1 MRQTHPFAPKKKI
14 PSSQVLFTCGYAD
27 QQKQMLKKNIATPAP
42 QQAEAPAAP
51 VAEESGEG
59 EAKKKR
65 VPRAAGKGEVG
76 RKRGPPRPHRK
87 LTQPVLEGRIGK
99 LQKRIER
106 ARGQLEDAERHIEG
120 YSKEAKYRAD
130 ESKNDQTAAVA

>member
-1 MRQTHPFAPKKKI
+1 
-14 PSSQVLFTCGYAD
+14 
-27 QQKQMLKKNIATPAP
+27 MLKKTVTATPSQAKNAP
-42 QQAEAPAAP
+42 TQDTPNAPELAEGD
-51 VAEESGEG
+51 ESSATEP
-59 EAKKKR
+59 KKKR
-65 VPRAAGKGEVG
+65 VPRSGVKGEVG

-87 LTQPVLEGRIGK
+87 LAQPVLEGRIGK

-130 ESKNDQTAAVA
+130 ESKNDQGGMAA